1 MFKLSFGNEN
11 RAIKW
16 GSLREKHNPV
26 VFPPNYYSWSNMKKG
41 LNNKYQKEN
50 YKQGISK
57 SKYVGRDL
65 N

>member
-1 MFKLSFGNEN
+1 
-11 RAIKW
+11 
-16 GSLREKHNPV
+16 
-26 VFPPNYYSWSNMKKG
+26 MKKG